1 MVLVYIILAIVFL
14 YVLNRLL
21 KRKVI
26 DLKDKKV
33 LITGAA
39 SGIGRMLSEDMAK
52 KVFYL
57 NQLPLMY
64 IYIENLKIKQ

>member
-1 MVLVYIILAIVFL
+1 MIWVYFVLAIVFL
-14 YVLNRLL
+14 YVLSRLM

-52 KVFYL
+52 KVLSSETSFTRREL
-57 NQLPLMY
+57 S
-64 IYIENLKIKQ
+64 

>member
-1 MVLVYIILAIVFL
+1 M
-14 YVLNRLL
+14 

-52 KVFYL
+52 KVLSSETSFTRREL
-57 NQLPLMY
+57 S
-64 IYIENLKIKQ
+64 

>member
-52 KVFYL
+52 KVFCGKTSMSHREL
-57 NQLPLMY
+57 S
-64 IYIENLKIKQ
+64 